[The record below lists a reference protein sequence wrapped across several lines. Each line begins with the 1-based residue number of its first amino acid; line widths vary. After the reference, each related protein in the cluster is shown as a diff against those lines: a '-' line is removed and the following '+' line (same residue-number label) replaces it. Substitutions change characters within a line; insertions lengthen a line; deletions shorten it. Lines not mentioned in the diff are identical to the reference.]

1 MATLEEVQKEKRERL
16 MNAKRVIEESGSAS
30 GPTAAPVGR
39 GNLVIDTKTGDRVIR
54 VRDFAKTVKGDAT
67 VLSLWDIL
75 EGGTTITSMD
85 GEKAIRI
92 KPLTLGTL
100 ARLEEFQASYEAKP
114 GQSLTRLIKILTI
127 MLNDPNQSTGRPS
140 QVSESEV
147 GEMLDGEMFPIALKV
162 IEEMSRPLTEAAGP
176 PTATDGTGS
185 SSSLPANTSSAR
197 GTLPA

>member
-1 MATLEEVQKEKRERL
+1 MATLEEIQKEKRERL
-16 MNAKRVIEESGSAS
+16 MNAKRIVEESGQAS

-54 VRDFAKTVKGDAT
+54 VRDFAKTIKGDVT

-100 ARLEEFQASYEAKP
+100 ARLEEFQANYDSKP

-127 MLNDPNQSTGRPS
+127 MLNDPNQSSSRKALVT
-140 QVSESEV
+140 EDEV
-147 GEMLDGEMFPIALKV
+147 GQMLDGEMFPIALKV

-185 SSSLPANTSSAR
+185 SSSSPASTSSAR
-197 GTLPA
+197 GTSPA

>member
-176 PTATDGTGS
+176 PTATGGTGS